1 MFKKLFNK
9 LFGKGDEVKETKNST
24 VKSSPKVDTSS
35 KKKVVSDGKRVEGQ
49 VKFLNKKNGYGFIK
63 SSQTEQD
70 VFVHFD
76 DTKDF
81 LKRGDKVSFEVEKSE
96 KGLRARNVKVVK

>member
-9 LFGKGDEVKETKNST
+9 LFGKGEETSST
-24 VKSSPKVDTSS
+24 KPTTKKSSPQVDSSS
-35 KKKVVSDGKRVEGQ
+35 KKQVVSDGKRVTGQ

-63 SSQTEQD
+63 SAQTEQD

-81 LKRGDKVSFEVEKSE
+81 LKRGDKVSFQVEKSE
-96 KGLRARNVKVVK
+96 KGLRARNVQVVK

>member
-9 LFGKGDEVKETKNST
+9 LFGKGEDTTSIKPSIG
-24 VKSSPKVDTSS
+24 KSSPQVDTSS
-35 KKKVVSDGKRVEGQ
+35 EKKVVSDGKRVMGQ

-63 SSQTEQD
+63 SSETEQD